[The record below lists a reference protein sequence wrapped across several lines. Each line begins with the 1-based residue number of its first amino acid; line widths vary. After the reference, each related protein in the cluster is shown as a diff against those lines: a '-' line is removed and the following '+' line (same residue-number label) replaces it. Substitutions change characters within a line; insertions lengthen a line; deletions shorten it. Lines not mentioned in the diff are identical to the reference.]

1 MEVGTIIPPIALDG
15 GGQSAGTRFTL
26 DLQSAKEEKDGHEPI
41 VDPLMNGERQPM
53 LARGNGDR
61 RRQQAVVSIS
71 PRRIRHDERGARAR
85 DK

>member
-41 VDPLMNGERQPM
+41 VDSLMHGEREPVSSSCH
-53 LARGNGDR
+53 DDS
-61 RRQQAVVSIS
+61 RRQ
-71 PRRIRHDERGARAR
+71 GG
-85 DK
+85 DKHQPTQN